1 VANRGGSPP
10 LAQLQPAVSQ
20 TGVSSI
26 QVRSVN
32 FTSAEA
38 MREYILVR
46 CKFDEAAKRYGE
58 VGTPELRATCWAE
71 MCDLKA
77 TLDALYFGKAVE
89 TLAVKP
95 PTTQDRLEHPPVG
108 TAKKRLGK
116 ARTRL
121 TRLLGGVGQ

>member
-1 VANRGGSPP
+1 M
-10 LAQLQPAVSQ
+10 
-20 TGVSSI
+20 
-26 QVRSVN
+26 N
-32 FTSAEA
+32 FTSAET

-46 CKFDEAAKRYGE
+46 CRFDEAAKRYGE
-58 VGTPELRATCWAE
+58 GGTPELRATCWAE

-89 TLAVKP
+89 TLAVKS

-108 TAKKRLGK
+108 LAKKRLGK